1 MPLCT
6 FLFVESP
13 RVETKPGLTVARL
26 QRLARALQAAVKS
39 DLATDFLNATSALPW
54 IQPRKLYQDPESK
67 ELYPS
72 SQIASIS
79 AERRWKLV
87 SRSFDEHD
95 CYEGRYGM
103 PLSYAVFVDALSDF
117 GVRSLSGKRV
127 LDLGFASIL
136 PLRLMACLG
145 ASVTGIDTDKLPYAL
160 YDFDGDTGPIRT
172 VRGRT
177 IDRSHDGSVTL
188 KKGRLGVD
196 WTPQPAAFDFILSR
210 NTLKQ
215 GYVHPRPEHALEPN
229 VKLKLTDEAFL
240 GTVRGALANGGLFAI
255 YNTFDPTDNGPGAD
269 GRCPFTR
276 EQLTSAGFEVVAH
289 DQSDEQRSLAF
300 VAAADAAGRDLTGPL
315 GKLSPRALFTIARA
329 V

>member
-1 MPLCT
+1 M
-6 FLFVESP
+6 ESQ
-13 RVETKPGLTVARL
+13 RADSKPGLTVARL
-26 QRLARALQAAVKS
+26 QRLARALQTAVNS

-103 PLSYAVFVDALSDF
+103 PLSYVVLLDALSDF

-145 ASVTGIDTDKLPYAL
+145 ASVIGLETDKLVAAL
-160 YDFDGDTGPIRT
+160 YAFDGDTGPVRT

-177 IDRSHDGSVTL
+177 IDRSHQGSIAI
-188 KKGRLGVD
+188 KRGRLGVD
-196 WTPQPAAFDFILSR
+196 WTPDPGSFDFVLSR

-215 GYVHPRPEHALEPN
+215 GYVHPRPEHAHEPN

-240 GTVRGALANGGLFAI
+240 KSVRAALAGGGLFAI
-255 YNTFDPTDNGPGAD
+255 YNTFDSADSGPGAD

-276 EQLTSAGFEVVAH
+276 EQLTSARFEVIAH
-289 DQSDEQRSLAF
+289 DQSDDQRALALF
-300 VAAADAAGRDLTGPL
+300 AAADAAGADLAGPL
-315 GKLSPRALFTIARA
+315 GKLAPRALLTIARA

>member
-1 MPLCT
+1 M
-6 FLFVESP
+6 EAP
-13 RVETKPGLTVARL
+13 RTETKPGLTVARL
-26 QRLARALQAAVKS
+26 QRLARALQASVAT
-39 DLATDFLNATSALPW
+39 DLAKDFLNATSALPW
-54 IQPRKLYQDPESK
+54 IQARKLYQDPESK

-72 SQIASIS
+72 ALIASIS

-103 PLSYAVFVDALSDF
+103 PLAYAPMVDALAEA
-117 GVRSLSGKRV
+117 GLRSLSGKRV

-145 ASVTGIDTDKLPYAL
+145 ARVTGIDTDRLVHAL
-160 YDFDGDTGPIRT
+160 YAFSGDTGPVRA

-177 IDRSHDGSVTL
+177 IDRSHDGAIAL
-188 KKGRLGVD
+188 QRGRLGID
-196 WTPQPAAFDFILSR
+196 WSPEPASFDLVFSR

-229 VKLKLTDEAFL
+229 VKLKMADDAFL
-240 GTVRGALANGGLFAI
+240 GVVRRSLAVGGWFTI
-255 YNTFDPTDNGPGAD
+255 FNTFDPTDNGPGAD
-269 GRCPFTR
+269 GRCPFSR
-276 EQLTSAGFEVVAH
+276 DQFAACGFEVIAH
-289 DQSDEQRSLAF
+289 DRSDDLRAMAF
-300 VAAADAAGRDLTGPL
+300 FEAADRAGPELAGPL
-315 GKLSPRALFTIARA
+315 GKISPRALLTIARA

>member
-1 MPLCT
+1 
-6 FLFVESP
+6 VESP
-13 RVETKPGLTVARL
+13 KVESKPGLTVARL
-26 QRLARALQAAVKS
+26 QRLARALQAAVRS

-54 IQPRKLYQDPESK
+54 IQPRKLYQDPDSK
-67 ELYPS
+67 DLYPS

-79 AERRWKLV
+79 ADRRWKLV

-103 PLSYAVFVDALSDF
+103 PLSYAVFMDALSDF

-145 ASVTGIDTDKLPYAL
+145 ASVTGLETDKLVSAL
-160 YDFDGDTGPIRT
+160 YAFDGDSGPVRT

-177 IDRSHDGSVTL
+177 IDRSHEGSIAL
-188 KKGRLGVD
+188 KRGRLGVD
-196 WTPQPAAFDFILSR
+196 WTPQSAAFDLILSR

-215 GYVHPRPEHALEPN
+215 GYVHPRPEHAHEPN

-240 GTVRGALANGGLFAI
+240 ASVRGALASGGLFAI
-255 YNTFDPTDNGPGAD
+255 YNTFDPSDSGPGAD

-276 EQLTSAGFEVVAH
+276 EQLTLSHLEVLGH
-289 DQSDEQRSLAF
+289 DQSDDQRALSF
-300 VAAADAAGRDLTGPL
+300 FAAADAAGPDLAGPL
-315 GKLSPRALFTIARA
+315 GKLAPRALLTIARA

>member
-1 MPLCT
+1 M
-6 FLFVESP
+6 ESP
-13 RVETKPGLTVARL
+13 RVESKPGLTVARL
-26 QRLARALQAAVKS
+26 QRLARSLQAAVKS

-67 ELYPS
+67 VLYPS

-103 PLSYAVFVDALSDF
+103 PLSYAAFLDALSDF

-145 ASVTGIDTDKLPYAL
+145 ASVTGLETDKLVAAL
-160 YDFDGDTGPIRT
+160 YAFDGDTGPVRS

-177 IDRSHDGSVTL
+177 IDRSHDGSIAI
-188 KKGRLGVD
+188 KQGRLGVD
-196 WTPQPAAFDFILSR
+196 WKPEAGSLDLILSR

-215 GYVHPRPEHALEPN
+215 GYVHPRAEHAHEPN

-240 GTVRGALANGGLFAI
+240 ETVRASLSRGGLFAI
-255 YNTFDPTDNGPGAD
+255 YNTFDPTDNGPGAN
-269 GRCPFTR
+269 GHCPFSR
-276 EQLTSAGFEVVAH
+276 EQLAASRFEVLAH
-289 DQSDEQRSLAF
+289 DQSDDSRALALF
-300 VAAADAAGRDLTGPL
+300 AAADAAGSDLAGPL
-315 GKLSPRALFTIARA
+315 GKLAPRALLTIARA

>member
-1 MPLCT
+1 M
-6 FLFVESP
+6 ESP
-13 RVETKPGLTVARL
+13 RSESKPGLTVARL
-26 QRLARALQAAVKS
+26 QRLARALQPAVKS

-67 ELYPS
+67 ILYPS

-79 AERRWKLV
+79 ADRRWKLV

-103 PLSYAVFVDALSDF
+103 PLSYVAMFDALSEF

-145 ASVTGIDTDKLPYAL
+145 ASVTGLETDKLVAAL
-160 YDFDGDTGPIRT
+160 YAFDGDTGPIRS

-177 IDRSHDGSVTL
+177 IDRSHDGNIVI
-188 KKGRLGVD
+188 KQGRLGVD
-196 WTPQPAAFDFILSR
+196 WKPEAGSLDFILSR

-215 GYVHPRPEHALEPN
+215 GYVHPRAEHAHEPN

-240 GTVRGALANGGLFAI
+240 EIVRTSLSRSGLFAI
-255 YNTFDPTDNGPGAD
+255 YNTFDPTDSGPGAN
-269 GRCPFTR
+269 GHCPFTR
-276 EQLTSAGFEVVAH
+276 EQLAASRFEVLAH
-289 DQSDEQRSLAF
+289 DQSDDSRALALF
-300 VAAADAAGRDLTGPL
+300 AAADAAGSDLASPL
-315 GKLSPRALFTIARA
+315 GKLAPRALLTIARA

>member
-1 MPLCT
+1 M
-6 FLFVESP
+6 ES
-13 RVETKPGLTVARL
+13 KPGLTVARL
-26 QRLARALQAAVKS
+26 QRLARALQPAVKS

-67 ELYPS
+67 ILYPS

-79 AERRWKLV
+79 ADRRWKLV

-103 PLSYAVFVDALSDF
+103 PLSYVAMFDALSEF

-145 ASVTGIDTDKLPYAL
+145 ASVTGLETDKLVAAL
-160 YDFDGDTGPIRT
+160 YAFDGDTGPVRS

-177 IDRSHDGSVTL
+177 IDRSHDGSIVI
-188 KKGRLGVD
+188 KQGRLGVD
-196 WTPQPAAFDFILSR
+196 WKPEAGSLDLILSR

-215 GYVHPRPEHALEPN
+215 GYVHPRAEHAHEPN

-240 GTVRGALANGGLFAI
+240 EIVRASLSRGGLFAI
-255 YNTFDPTDNGPGAD
+255 YNTFDPTDNGPGAN
-269 GRCPFTR
+269 GHCPFTR
-276 EQLTSAGFEVVAH
+276 EQFASSQFEVLAH
-289 DQSDEQRSLAF
+289 DQSDDSRALALF
-300 VAAADAAGRDLTGPL
+300 AAADAAGSDLAGPL
-315 GKLSPRALFTIARA
+315 GKLAPRALLTIARA